1 MLWSCML
8 KGSSSPWACVYH
20 SPVARHPL
28 ITGFLSQLPSL
39 SLTRGWL
46 WHPLGTSQR
55 FSTTPESHLM
65 LPGALFPR
73 FQPCRLVLVPWEQAA
88 EPCCLTPC
96 QMPVSGPFMGSL
108 MAQVTIMTIPGFP
121 GRSPNPC
128 PPHQIRTWPIHSC
141 KVPTLGR
148 CQNTMGKLF
157 PFRLIS
163 PTRISVYSPAPQT
176 HCPREAT
183 CIAFALF
190 ENYLRDYKHKH
201 PFELCVVTSRRTGL
215 HICYSQLNSS
225 F

>member
-1 MLWSCML
+1 MSLCLSL
-8 KGSSSPWACVYH
+8 PGSTSPPHYRLSAPASLAQPDSWLTLTPTRHLPEVFHGAREPSDAAW
-20 SPVARHPL
+20 SPVPTFSA
-28 ITGFLSQLPSL
+28 L
-39 SLTRGWL
+39 SLG
-46 WHPLGTSQR
+46 
-55 FSTTPESHLM
+55 
-65 LPGALFPR
+65 PGALG
-73 FQPCRLVLVPWEQAA
+73 AS
-88 EPCCLTPC
+88 CCALLPD
-96 QMPVSGPFMGSL
+96 QMPVSSPFMGSL

-128 PPHQIRTWPIHSC
+128 PLHQIRTWPIHSC

-148 CQNTMGKLF
+148 CQNTMGKFF

-163 PTRISVYSPAPQT
+163 PTPISVYSPAPQT

-201 PFELCVVTSRRTGL
+201 PFELCVITSRRTGL